1 MSDIYII
8 IIASA
13 VLNYMTRIGG
23 HLVLSRFGAL
33 NPRVEAALNAV
44 PAAVLTTLVA
54 PTFFTHTWQE
64 ALALTIAA
72 LAALRLPLLGMF
84 AIGWA
89 AIVSLRYFTGA

>member
-13 VLNYMTRIGG
+13 MLNYMTRLGG
-23 HLVLSRFGAL
+23 HLALSRFGTL

-44 PAAVLTTLVA
+44 PAAVITTLVA
-54 PTFFTHTWQE
+54 PTFFTHAWPETV
-64 ALALTIAA
+64 ALLVAG

-84 AIGWA
+84 AVGWV
-89 AIVSLRYFTGA
+89 AIVGLRWIAGM

>member
-1 MSDIYII
+1 MSEIYVI

-54 PTFFTHTWQE
+54 PSFFTHSWMETV
-64 ALALTIAA
+64 ALIIAG

-84 AIGWA
+84 AVGWVT
-89 AIVSLRYFTGA
+89 IVVLRALAG